1 MLFPQKHSL
10 GLNHPLKLTV
20 LTGSRS
26 IFCCAAFY
34 DQMMANV
41 PPGLEDLGVLGCFFH
56 VCLSF
61 ILILNMIAA
70 KTVRVNFSTSELLP
84 SVGRWEREKQYY

>member
-20 LTGSRS
+20 LAGSRS

-34 DQMMANV
+34 DQMMAKV
-41 PPGLEDLGVLGCFFH
+41 LPGLEDLGVLGCFFH

-84 SVGRWEREKQYY
+84 SVGRCE